1 MRKSLI
7 GFTVLAVAS
16 VLFLFC
22 GAAAINEGGDD
33 ITVTE
38 VTLAGDPAE
47 AAGLHTTVVLNE
59 DRRLYWTTDYDVS
72 ADPQPETVFAYYQ
85 TRRRQSGGEYQKDAH
100 LSLGS
105 VGFGMSGHID
115 LEQELAYMHQSRHG
129 NTMLLLPV
137 IDLASRVGAGETAT
151 EILNLRDYYE
161 YYPVYLECGWAGM
174 ENFDEVRLAHWD
186 LYQEYFRIPVTGY
199 DKIEVSVTKD
209 EEGRVVDVSC
219 NTYYPE
225 EKPEE
230 AADVYT
236 YTASVVTDDAV
247 YLVLHGTHDYSQ
259 IKGGYGVYRIPIE
272 YYDSYGDRSFSEP
285 QASVEIGK
293 IENIYPLDLERSED
307 YRLYEGVTENELLLF
322 EQRGD
327 HVTVLVMDTATYQVR
342 QEIDLDT
349 EIIPEVW
356 YHENLVIMGTTD
368 YGKPHGRLQ
377 ILLCEDGAYDLWL
390 DTDFYPLNDE
400 GYFYYE
406 PVFCFDGARFAMA
419 AFHEVYNTASHR
431 ITVYD
436 KTGLI
441 YAGDYHMNSDELTQP
456 LRNYNW
462 DGPLRLNWK

>member
-7 GFTVLAVAS
+7 IFAVFAVAS

-22 GAAAINEGGDD
+22 GAAVVNEGRDD
-33 ITVTE
+33 ILVTE
-38 VTLAGDPAE
+38 VTLAGDPAA
-47 AAGLHTTVVLNE
+47 AAGLHTQLILNE
-59 DRRLYWTTDYDVS
+59 DRRLYWTTAYDVS
-72 ADPQPETVFAYYQ
+72 ADPQPETEFRNYQ
-85 TRRRQSGGEYQKDAH
+85 TRRQQAGGEYRKDAH

-105 VGFGMSGHID
+105 VGFGMCGHID
-115 LEQELAYMHQSRHG
+115 LEQEQEYLYQSRHG
-129 NTMLLLPV
+129 NTTLLLPV
-137 IDLASRVGAGETAT
+137 IDLASRVGAGGSVT

-161 YYPVYLECGWAGM
+161 YYPVYLECEWAGM

-186 LYQEYFRIPVTGY
+186 FYQEYFRIPVTGY

-236 YTASVVTDDAV
+236 YTSSVVTDDAV

-272 YYDSYGDRSFSEP
+272 YYDSYGDRSFPEP

-307 YRLYEGVTENELLLF
+307 YRLYEGVTGGELLLF

-327 HVTVLVMDTATYQVR
+327 HVTVLVLDTADYQIR

-349 EIIPEVW
+349 EIIPNVW
-356 YHENLVIMGTTD
+356 YHDNLVIMGTTD

-377 ILLCEDGAYDLWL
+377 ILSCENGTYELWL

-406 PVFCFDGARFAMA
+406 PVFCFDGERFAMT
-419 AFHEVYNTASHR
+419 AFHQVYEVSSHR
-431 ITVYD
+431 IAVYD
-436 KTGLI
+436 RTGLI
-441 YAGDYHMNSDELTQP
+441 YAGDYYVSSDELTQP
-456 LRNYNW
+456 LTNYNW
-462 DGPLRLNWK
+462 DGPLRISWK